1 MIVHWGCH
9 IQSESGLTINKF
21 FYQDYS
27 ICWIICTFICRLCDN
42 FLHKEGV
49 HSRYWSIFII
59 LMHLMYNISLK
70 NTLLVDFHYFNVP
83 NVQYLCNA
91 RTVLVPYN
99 CAQLDPK
106 CKQREKSERG
116 LDESL

>member
-1 MIVHWGCH
+1 MM
-9 IQSESGLTINKF
+9 F
-21 FYQDYS
+21 FILIKLSLYQKRKPGGF
-27 ICWIICTFICRLCDN
+27 TL
-42 FLHKEGV
+42 LKEGV

-99 CAQLDPK
+99 CAKLDPK
-106 CKQREKSERG
+106 CKQREKNERG
-116 LDESL
+116 LDKSL

>member
-1 MIVHWGCH
+1 MLSNFKHPTYRSSDNYVHTRVQKFPRHRSAFHLKILVGR
-9 IQSESGLTINKF
+9 GLGKV
-21 FYQDYS
+21 
-27 ICWIICTFICRLCDN
+27 
-42 FLHKEGV
+42 GV
-49 HSRYWSIFII
+49 HSCYWSIFII
-59 LMHLMYNISLK
+59 LMHLVYNISLK